1 MCSIKSVF
9 SPFWSILSASS
20 QDVDGGTLR
29 GWWADQERG
38 WASVVVG
45 DWRCSVM
52 MELVGSAASLCNKHG
67 KAFKWLSMRAR
78 RGRFASSSA
87 QPEAIFIKHLAFNKS
102 FRLASMCN
110 QSLIIARSRQIT
122 PVLFGAAARRLPRSP
137 NIRQIVLRNATVSPS
152 SSFSSLRQI
161 HNVGNPSAC
170 VRWHVK
176 GRQPHHGCMTTF

>member
-1 MCSIKSVF
+1 MARAYWLSLAVEDVSPQGNRDKASSQMCSIKSVF

-20 QDVDGGTLR
+20 QDVDEETLR

-78 RGRFASSSA
+78 RDHACTFRRRCPPPTEVTKDPPDSFEDALLLH
-87 QPEAIFIKHLAFNKS
+87 FHHL
-102 FRLASMCN
+102 
-110 QSLIIARSRQIT
+110 
-122 PVLFGAAARRLPRSP
+122 RR
-137 NIRQIVLRNATVSPS
+137 
-152 SSFSSLRQI
+152 I
-161 HNVGNPSAC
+161 HNAGNPSAC
-170 VRWHVK
+170 VRWHAE